1 MRLLLLYRLLQ
12 CESGRKVK
20 LAAFFVARFT
30 VSKHTPKTARNSVE
44 GFGDEAPDSST
55 KSSTTL
61 TRPGSKV

>member
-30 VSKHTPKTARNSVE
+30 VSNHAERPARNSVE

-55 KSSTTL
+55 KPSTTPNL
-61 TRPGSKV
+61 AGLKV